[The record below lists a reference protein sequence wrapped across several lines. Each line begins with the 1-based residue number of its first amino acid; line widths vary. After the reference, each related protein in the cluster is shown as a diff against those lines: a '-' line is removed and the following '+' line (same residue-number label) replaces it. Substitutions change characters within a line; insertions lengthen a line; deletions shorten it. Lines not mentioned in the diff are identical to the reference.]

1 MTWVDLV
8 LVALVLTMAYGGFRR
23 GLARELLDL
32 AFLGLGSAAALHW
45 FGPLGSKLHVL
56 LQIPGQTAHWMAFV
70 LIFLV
75 VAGIVLMLGW
85 HLDQT
90 QSEGVSFSPI
100 LTTSLGTILGVV
112 KGLGLAWLVLVA
124 LHHLPVLGP
133 ADRVRMHEAPVVQA
147 IQGLQPTFVNM
158 IHAFTPVSVSTW
170 LEPELDR
177 HF

>member
-1 MTWVDLV
+1 M

-32 AFLGLGSAAALHW
+32 AFLGVGSAAALHW
-45 FGPLGSKLHVL
+45 FGPLASRLQVL
-56 LQIPGQTAHWMAFV
+56 LKLPSQTAHWVAFV

-75 VAGIVLMLGW
+75 VAAIVLMFGW

-90 QSEGVSFSPI
+90 QEEGVSFSPM
-100 LTTSLGTILGVV
+100 LTSSLGTLLGVV

-124 LHHLPVLGP
+124 LHHLPVLEP
-133 ADRVRMHEAPVVQA
+133 ADRVRMREAPVVQA
-147 IQGLQPTFVNM
+147 IQVLQPTFVNM

-177 HF
+177 RF